1 MKNYTQSL
9 LIILFF
15 GFLTG
20 CQSNTA
26 VQQPELTFEQRYEN
40 SVKDAMYA
48 DANEISNNLVAI
60 TPSNTKLSWQSSP
73 NSTEKRVL
81 VVSWTKF
88 PQSFR
93 VNDTIQTTWGQT
105 WVTTFPEVKDFF
117 KANYPTNLTIEQRA
131 EQLLGLPIGQNYTH
145 FVEMWVKPEDLFR
158 PTPDKEITDTKAEL
172 TFPTGTDDAHK
183 QWINDNIIFSY
194 YPSRYPWT
202 RLGYTYD
209 WGNPQSEIGM
219 SEFILRKNSKVIV
232 KSLTPNA
239 AYLVK

>member
-1 MKNYTQSL
+1 MRKYTYSL
-9 LIILFF
+9 LSILFI
-15 GFLTG
+15 GFLG
-20 CQSNTA
+20 ACQSNTTSP
-26 VQQPELTFEQRYEN
+26 QPELTLTQQYEN
-40 SVKDAMYA
+40 SIKDAMYA

-60 TPSNTKLSWQSSP
+60 TPTNTKLSWQTSP
-73 NSTEKRVL
+73 KGEKWVL

-88 PQSFR
+88 PTSFP
-93 VNDTIQTTWGQT
+93 VNDTVQTVWGQT

-117 KANYPTNLTIEQRA
+117 KANYPKSLTIEQRA

-158 PTPDKEITDTKAEL
+158 PSPDKEITDTKAEL
-172 TFPTGTDDAHK
+172 TFPQGTDDAHK

-194 YPSRYPWT
+194 YPARYPWT

-209 WGNPQSEIGM
+209 WGNPQSEVGM
-219 SEFILRKNSKVIV
+219 SEFILKKNAKVVV

-239 AYLVK
+239 TYLVK